1 MTVSADLSK
10 YLDKA
15 YESSS
20 LEEILAAPVSAL
32 AGVTDDD
39 ARRCAG
45 RSGSATWATSGKNKV
60 LRAPRRCSTLTNRR
74 LATTV

>member
-1 MTVSADLSK
+1 MAVSVDLSK

-20 LEEILAAPVSAL
+20 LDELLAAPVTAL

-39 ARRCAG
+39 AEALRRAFRIRTVG
-45 RSGSATWATSGKNKV
+45 DLGKNKYF
-60 LRAPRRCSTLTNRR
+60 
-74 LATTV
+74 LAAQAMLQLSK